1 MTTLVTRKNQT
12 DVDRIH
18 TDDCCVH
25 HYDNGIAGIWS
36 QSGNIGMF
44 TTLVLEQVSALDASC
59 VFLFHSSTCCDS
71 ASLMQALSSLPAE
84 VAVSG
89 CSSSGEVTPDGLSDG
104 GIVAILLPRESF
116 TVASVVLE
124 NVSDLGMD
132 QVAESVQNLKLALSG
147 KTGEEDFS
155 QVFAISLIDGLSY
168 SEEATTAAL
177 NRGLADIPLIGGS
190 AGDNLQFQSTS
201 QIHNGQIYSNS
212 AVLTL
217 VRSSIPFKV
226 FTNNNFV
233 PTDFKLVVTASDPDH
248 RNVQEFNGEPAAIV
262 YARAIGL
269 DPESLTPESF
279 ASHPVVVK
287 VGGEYYCRSIQ
298 KSEDDHSLTFFCAI
312 DNGIVLTIAKPTGMV
327 KSTEKILA
335 SLTSELG
342 SINMILGFDCILRR
356 LDATNRGTLDN
367 ISRVYSDANVIG
379 FGTYGEQFESMHIN
393 QTFTGIAFGP
403 KPD

>member
-44 TTLVLEQVSALDASC
+44 ATLVLEQVSALDASC

-104 GIVAILLPRESF
+104 GIVAILLPRRSF
-116 TVASVVLE
+116 TVASAVLE

-155 QVFAISLIDGLSY
+155 QVFAISLIDGLSL
-168 SEEATTAAL
+168 S
-177 NRGLADIPLIGGS
+177 LI
-190 AGDNLQFQSTS
+190 
-201 QIHNGQIYSNS
+201 
-212 AVLTL
+212 
-217 VRSSIPFKV
+217 
-226 FTNNNFV
+226 
-233 PTDFKLVVTASDPDH
+233 
-248 RNVQEFNGEPAAIV
+248 
-262 YARAIGL
+262 
-269 DPESLTPESF
+269 
-279 ASHPVVVK
+279 
-287 VGGEYYCRSIQ
+287 
-298 KSEDDHSLTFFCAI
+298 
-312 DNGIVLTIAKPTGMV
+312 
-327 KSTEKILA
+327 
-335 SLTSELG
+335 
-342 SINMILGFDCILRR
+342 
-356 LDATNRGTLDN
+356 
-367 ISRVYSDANVIG
+367 
-379 FGTYGEQFESMHIN
+379 HI
-393 QTFTGIAFGP
+393 
-403 KPD
+403 